1 MEINWTALHVTAWS
15 VVIIGVAGLIVADRR
30 QRIEPNSRKH
40 SKIPTLT
47 EGAAELGASIDE
59 AVGGFDSL
67 LANFVERLSIVAR
80 EIGRVANRLRSAI
93 ADSRRPVHL
102 NTPDEMKAPLLRA
115 SRTALWMS
123 LILLGIGAVV
133 WVKVNGYDGWIQW
146 LPLIWIAFVVLPLI
160 ILSFIHTIVVRH
172 LPWRGPIA
180 SALAGAPLALLPY
193 VLRGRPGRPLYYLIG
208 GAVYGVVI
216 GLVEHM
222 AERRPRSE
230 ASRDDT
236 R

>member
-1 MEINWTALHVTAWS
+1 
-15 VVIIGVAGLIVADRR
+15 
-30 QRIEPNSRKH
+30 
-40 SKIPTLT
+40 
-47 EGAAELGASIDE
+47 
-59 AVGGFDSL
+59 
-67 LANFVERLSIVAR
+67 
-80 EIGRVANRLRSAI
+80 
-93 ADSRRPVHL
+93 
-102 NTPDEMKAPLLRA
+102 
-115 SRTALWMS
+115 
-123 LILLGIGAVV
+123 
-133 WVKVNGYDGWIQW
+133 VKVNGYDGWIQW

>member
-1 MEINWTALHVTAWS
+1 MRQPVDSLDSWDETPHTAVSRAARHSSSGMEINWTALHVTAWS

-123 LILLGIGAVV
+123 LILLGIGRRL
-133 WVKVNGYDGWIQW
+133 GEG
-146 LPLIWIAFVVLPLI
+146 
-160 ILSFIHTIVVRH
+160 
-172 LPWRGPIA
+172 
-180 SALAGAPLALLPY
+180 
-193 VLRGRPGRPLYYLIG
+193 
-208 GAVYGVVI
+208 
-216 GLVEHM
+216 
-222 AERRPRSE
+222 ERL
-230 ASRDDT
+230 
-236 R
+236 